1 MFEAFEYHKKR
12 LRCPV
17 CLESL
22 EEPIP
27 DQCPNLHTLNRNND
41 IPVLISDPLAIQE
54 LIEHKTAEIGRAD
67 WYTESQSNQAIGP
80 FRHHLRRRRKFVETV
95 LKGYLNDEG
104 LERASSLL
112 DLGCGDGENLQW
124 LRKYADRIYASDYN
138 SIRMTRVTSCAEEQ
152 VYLADITNY
161 PALDNSFEI
170 IFFNHVLEHIPDHVQ
185 AISEV
190 ARITQPGG
198 IVVLGIPNEGA
209 LFGKLAYKFQ
219 PSSRKTTDHVH
230 FYTMHEILGLCEL
243 TDLKV
248 QETKYLGYGIP
259 HWSLDSHIRKFRILE
274 SIFENVGRF
283 ICPRQASSIYVIL
296 RKNADCD
303 LEDE

>member
-1 MFEAFEYHKKR
+1 MTEGSKDFYPR

-17 CLESL
+17 CQEPLG
-22 EEPIP
+22 EPIP
-27 DQCPNLHTLNRNND
+27 DNCVNLHTINRVYD
-41 IPVLISDPLAIQE
+41 LPVLLSEPLAVQG
-54 LIEHKTAEIGRAD
+54 LIDSMTIETGRSA
-67 WYTESQSNQAIGP
+67 WYTEQHSNQIGGP
-80 FRHHLRRRRKFVETV
+80 FRHHLDRRRKYVETV
-95 LKGYLNDEG
+95 LKKYLEIEARDT
-104 LERASSLL
+104 ASSLL

-124 LRKYADRIYASDYN
+124 LRKYAKRIYASDYN
-138 SIRMTRVTSCAEEQ
+138 SIRVNRVRSFAEEQ
-152 VYLADITNY
+152 IYLADITNY

-170 IFFNHVLEHIPDHVQ
+170 VFFNHVLEHIPDHLQ

-230 FYTMHEILGLCEL
+230 FYTMPEILKLCEQ

-259 HWSLDSHIRKFRILE
+259 HWSLDSHIRKYKSFE
-274 SIFENVGRF
+274 SLFENIGRYIF
-283 ICPRQASSIYVIL
+283 PRQATSIYVIL
-296 RKNADCD
+296 RKNLD
-303 LEDE
+303 

>member
-1 MFEAFEYHKKR
+1 MSEASTNRNTR
-12 LRCPV
+12 LCCPV
-17 CLESL
+17 CQDPL

-27 DQCPNLHTLNRNND
+27 DECHNLHTINRNYK
-41 IPVLISDPLAIQE
+41 IPVLLSNPIKIEE
-54 LIEHKTAEIGRAD
+54 LLESRTAEIGRAD
-67 WYTESQSNQAIGP
+67 WYTEKHSNQARGP
-80 FRHHLRRRRKFVETV
+80 FRHHLRRRRRFVETV
-95 LKGYLNDEG
+95 LEKYLKTEAIEN
-104 LERASSLL
+104 AASLL

-124 LRKYADRIYASDYN
+124 LRKYANRIYASDYN
-138 SIRMTRVTSCAEEQ
+138 SIRLARINSCAEEQ

-170 IFFNHVLEHIPDHVQ
+170 IFFNHVLEHIPDHLT
-185 AISEV
+185 AMREV

-198 IVVLGIPNEGA
+198 IVILGIPNEGA
-209 LFGKLAYKFQ
+209 LFGRLAYKFQ

-230 FYTMHEILGLCEL
+230 FYTMYEILRLCEL

-259 HWSLDSHIRKFRILE
+259 HWSLDSHIRKFKILE

-303 LEDE
+303 LENE